1 MKRTGYR
8 LPLSFILISTVLLL
22 ASCEEQDR
30 IGDAFIGGEIINPKT
45 SNVFIFRDGEAID
58 TLLLD
63 DSDKFGLK
71 LNDISTGMY
80 SFMHGNEYQLAVIEP
95 GDSVYLRVNTVDFD
109 QSLVYMGIG
118 AKKNN
123 FLVQLFLE
131 MEQESKSMFDT
142 SKIDP
147 AAFVKYIDS
156 LETEKKQRLNNF
168 IKQNKQSEVFSN
180 LVNAGIKYNYG
191 AMHEAYPFRHFTTL
205 NKQALDQL
213 PPNYFDFREGLD
225 YNDSSLAHFH
235 HYYNFLFPHFNT
247 LALQKLVEKQPD
259 LPVNQQTRDFYLTKL
274 GLMDSQISHP
284 VIKNN
289 ILKYTTKSLLSN
301 TVDSEQ
307 QEDILQFFY
316 NHSKSDEDK
325 AYMAN
330 WYASISKIK
339 SGQRFP
345 EIEIV
350 DPKGNT
356 LNIHELF
363 DKATVCT
370 FWSTESKSHFEN
382 SHERL
387 NYLRRTFDN
396 INFIS
401 INTDY
406 QKEDE
411 WRSFLRAPNVVSGTE
426 FRFRDPE
433 AAKKMLALYN
443 VNKVM
448 LIDKNGNVTQP
459 NANLFSRKFNL
470 NLNKLQ

>member
-1 MKRTGYR
+1 MNRKVF
-8 LPLSFILISTVLLL
+8 LSSYLFSVLFALVLLC
-22 ASCEEQDR
+22 SCEKQDR
-30 IGDAFIGGEIINPKT
+30 VGDAFIGGEIVNPKT
-45 SNVFIFRDGEAID
+45 SSIYVFRDGEVVD

-63 DSDKFGLK
+63 GSNTFELK
-71 LNDISTGMY
+71 LHDIKTGMY
-80 SFMHGNEYQLAVIEP
+80 SFMHGNEYQLVVIEP
-95 GDSVYLRVNTVDFD
+95 GDSIFLRANTIDFD
-109 QSLVYMGIG
+109 QSLVYMGHG

-123 FLVQLFLE
+123 FLIQLFLE

-142 SKIDP
+142 SKIEP
-147 AAFVKYIDS
+147 VAFVNYIDS
-156 LETEKKQRLNNF
+156 LETAKKLRLNKF
-168 IKQNKQSEVFSN
+168 IQQNKQSEVFSN

-191 AMHEAYPFRHFTTL
+191 AMREAYPFRHFSTL
-205 NKQALDQL
+205 NKKALDEL
-213 PPNYFDFREGLD
+213 PSNYFDFRNGLN
-225 YNDSSLAHFH
+225 YNDSNLAHFH

-247 LALQKLVEKQPD
+247 LALQKLVEQQPD
-259 LPVNQQTRDFYLTKL
+259 LPVNQQTSDFYLTKL

-289 ILKYTTKSLLSN
+289 ILKYTTKSLLTN
-301 TVDSEQ
+301 TIDSEQ

-325 AYMAN
+325 AYMTN

-350 DPKGNT
+350 DTNGDTK
-356 LNIHELF
+356 NIHQLF

-387 NYLRRTFDN
+387 SYLRQTFSQ

-401 INTDY
+401 INIDNRN
-406 QKEDE
+406 DE
-411 WRSFLRAPNVVSGTE
+411 EWASFLRAPNVVKSTE

-448 LIDKNGNVTQP
+448 LIDKNGVVTQP

-470 NLNKLQ
+470 NLSKIQ

>member
-1 MKRTGYR
+1 MNRKVFRSSQ
-8 LPLSFILISTVLLL
+8 LFSLLFAFSL
-22 ASCEEQDR
+22 LCSCETQDR
-30 IGDAFIGGEIINPKT
+30 VGDAFIGGEIVNPKT
-45 SNVFIFRDGEAID
+45 SSIYLFRDGEVVD

-63 DSDKFGLK
+63 SSNTFELK
-71 LNDISTGMY
+71 LHDIKTGMY
-80 SFMHGNEYQLAVIEP
+80 SFMHGNEYQLVVIEP
-95 GDSVYLRVNTVDFD
+95 GDSIFLRANTVDFD
-109 QSLVYMGIG
+109 QSLVYMGYG

-123 FLVQLFLE
+123 FLIQLFLE

-142 SKIDP
+142 SKIEP
-147 AAFVKYIDS
+147 VAFVNYIDS
-156 LETEKKQRLNNF
+156 LETAKKLRLNTF
-168 IKQNKQSEVFSN
+168 IQQNKQSEVFSN

-191 AMHEAYPFRHFTTL
+191 AMREAYPFRHFSTL
-205 NKQALDQL
+205 NKKALDEM
-213 PPNYFDFREGLD
+213 PSNYFDFRNGLN

-247 LALQKLVEKQPD
+247 LALQKLVEQQPD
-259 LPVNQQTRDFYLTKL
+259 LPVNQQTSDFYLTKL

-289 ILKYTTKSLLSN
+289 ILKYTTKSLLTN
-301 TVDSEQ
+301 TIDSEQ

-316 NHSKSDEDK
+316 NHSKSNEDK
-325 AYMAN
+325 TYMTN

-350 DPKGNT
+350 DTNGDTK
-356 LNIHELF
+356 NIHQLF

-387 NYLRRTFDN
+387 NYLRETFSH

-401 INTDY
+401 INTDNRN
-406 QKEDE
+406 EEE
-411 WRSFLRAPNVVSGTE
+411 WVSFLRAPNVVKSKE

-443 VNKVM
+443 INKVM
-448 LIDKNGNVTQP
+448 LIDKNGIVTQP

-470 NLNKLQ
+470 NLSKIQ